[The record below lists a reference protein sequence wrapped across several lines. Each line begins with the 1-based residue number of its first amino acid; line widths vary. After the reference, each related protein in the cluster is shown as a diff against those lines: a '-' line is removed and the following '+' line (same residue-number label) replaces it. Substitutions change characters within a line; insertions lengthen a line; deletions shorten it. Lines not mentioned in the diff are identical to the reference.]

1 MINTNL
7 NAPRTNNA
15 EDKEGA
21 EDLLF
26 IMEKYVDVIDQNDL
40 YDKEATLLEEE
51 GFDNQIACIRLLGRD
66 MAKISNTDTL
76 NKIKEILSSETD
88 EQSQYRLIPNF
99 VNVRNDF
106 EKVLSLLNKLK
117 QGILE
122 RKN

>member
-1 MINTNL
+1 
-7 NAPRTNNA
+7 
-15 EDKEGA
+15 
-21 EDLLF
+21 
-26 IMEKYVDVIDQNDL
+26 MEKYVDVIGQNDL

>member
-1 MINTNL
+1 
-7 NAPRTNNA
+7 
-15 EDKEGA
+15 
-21 EDLLF
+21 
-26 IMEKYVDVIDQNDL
+26 MEKYVDVIGQNDL

-66 MAKISNTDTL
+66 MAKISNADTL

>member
-1 MINTNL
+1 
-7 NAPRTNNA
+7 
-15 EDKEGA
+15 
-21 EDLLF
+21 
-26 IMEKYVDVIDQNDL
+26 MEKYVDVIGQNDL

-76 NKIKEILSSETD
+76 NKIKEIPSSETD

>member
-1 MINTNL
+1 
-7 NAPRTNNA
+7 
-15 EDKEGA
+15 
-21 EDLLF
+21 
-26 IMEKYVDVIDQNDL
+26 
-40 YDKEATLLEEE
+40 
-51 GFDNQIACIRLLGRD
+51 

-88 EQSQYRLIPNF
+88 EQSQYRLMPNF

>member
-1 MINTNL
+1 MR
-7 NAPRTNNA
+7 ASSF
-15 EDKEGA
+15 KYYF
-21 EDLLF
+21 LF
-26 IMEKYVDVIDQNDL
+26 CCFV
-40 YDKEATLLEEE
+40 
-51 GFDNQIACIRLLGRD
+51 NQEPICFV

-88 EQSQYRLIPNF
+88 EQSQYRLMPNF

>member
-1 MINTNL
+1 
-7 NAPRTNNA
+7 
-15 EDKEGA
+15 
-21 EDLLF
+21 
-26 IMEKYVDVIDQNDL
+26 MEKYVDVIGQNDL

-66 MAKISNTDTL
+66 MAKISNADTL

-117 QGILE
+117 RGILE